1 MYDSYYAAAS
11 GMLKI
16 SATREE
22 TKERV
27 AALIRS
33 SIAEYICAETEDDES
48 TLMTFVGSSY
58 PYREETLGALLEAAN
73 GCCQECR
80 IEFSGEDRELWCM
93 HYDSES
99 GGWVRLRGRI
109 IYEKE

>member
-1 MYDSYYAAAS
+1 MHETYYAAAS
-11 GMLKI
+11 GMLRI

-22 TKERV
+22 TKERA

-33 SIAEYICAETEDDES
+33 SIAEYICTETEDDES
-48 TLMTFVGSSY
+48 TLITFVGSSC
-58 PYREETLGALLEAAN
+58 PYREENLGALLEAVKD
-73 GCCQECR
+73 CCRECR